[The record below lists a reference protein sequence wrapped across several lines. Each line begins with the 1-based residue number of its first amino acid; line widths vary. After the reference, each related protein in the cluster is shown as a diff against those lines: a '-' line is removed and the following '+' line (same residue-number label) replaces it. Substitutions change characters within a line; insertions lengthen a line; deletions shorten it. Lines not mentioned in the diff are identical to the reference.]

1 MNQSQTPKDNGKKN
15 SLIGR
20 PSRNMR
26 ARAFVLFTFCTF
38 FAAVIIGRLV
48 YLQIIKHE
56 HYQKLVL
63 EQMIY
68 ETPISAARGQIQD
81 RNGIVLATNYTT
93 ERIFIDPSQMKNEE
107 IRVLVSEGLSKILGV
122 EYDFV
127 YAEACKSKYRD
138 RTIKKKVEK
147 ETADLVRA
155 FVLENL
161 EEYEDENDLAPII
174 NFAEETTRV
183 YPFGSL
189 ASHVIGFCGSDGG
202 LYGLEYQYNTALS
215 GTSGNIL
222 AAKDGK
228 GGSMPYN
235 YETYIDAENGANLI
249 TTIDYKIQSYL
260 EKYLEEAAVESGC
273 ISRAC
278 GIVMDPNTG
287 EIYAMATYPSYD
299 LNNPRVLPDYYD
311 QFLEEYA
318 ALYGEDSEE
327 YKKKASEY
335 LFSTWNNKCL
345 TDTYEP
351 GSTSKIFTTSMA
363 LEENLTTVN
372 ERFTC
377 TGSHLVSGWSRPI
390 KCHKTTGHGTLTFAG
405 ALQQSCNPIMMKLA
419 ERIGV
424 STFCDYFSAF
434 GLDSKTGID
443 LPGEADSIYVSE
455 ENMSGVDL
463 AVYSFGQRYNVTAIQ
478 QITAVAAVA
487 NGGTLVTPHVVKE
500 IVDDDGNTIASFGTN
515 VVRQVISAETASTIS
530 EILAE
535 GVSGDGGAK
544 NARVNG
550 YSVAAKTGTS
560 EKGTDGAR
568 IASTVAYAPADNPE
582 VICII
587 IVDEPTKGSLY
598 GSTVAAPYVSK
609 LLGDVLPYLGIEPE
623 YTEAELAAMEISLQN
638 FRGMSLDEAIS
649 RLNKSGLSYEIV
661 GNGTSVIRQV
671 PTSGS
676 KLFKE
681 NGSVILYTSEESEE
695 ATAIVPN
702 IIGKTAAEANKLL
715 ADAGFNIHLEG
726 STGVAGAVAISQSIS
741 GGTSAAKGTVITV
754 EFRYMS
760 VTD

>member
-1 MNQSQTPKDNGKKN
+1 MNNQKNNRDDRKKPS
-15 SLIGR
+15 SLLGR
-20 PSRNMR
+20 PTREMR
-26 ARAFVLFTFCTF
+26 ARAFFVFTVCTF

-48 YLQIIKHE
+48 YLQIVKHE
-56 HYQKLVL
+56 DYQKLVL

-68 ETPISAARGQIQD
+68 ETPITASRGTIKD
-81 RNGIVLATNYTT
+81 RNGVVLATNYTT
-93 ERIFIDPSQMKNEE
+93 ERIFIDPSRMNEDA
-107 IRVLVSEGLSKILGV
+107 RAVVSEGLSRILGV

-127 YAEACKSKYRD
+127 YTEASKSRYRD
-138 RTIKKKVEK
+138 RTIKKRVEK
-147 ETADLVRA
+147 ETADLVRE
-155 FVLENL
+155 FILEH
-161 EEYEDENDLAPII
+161 EEKYGDYTLSQMIY
-174 NFAEETTRV
+174 FAEENTRI
-183 YPFGSL
+183 YPFGTL
-189 ASHVIGFCGSDGG
+189 ACHVIGFCGSDGG

-215 GTSGNIL
+215 GTSGKIL
-222 AAKDGK
+222 GAQNGK
-228 GGSMPYN
+228 HGPMPYN

-278 GIVMDPNTG
+278 GIIMDPNTG
-287 EIYAMATYPSYD
+287 EIYAMATYPYYD
-299 LNNPRVLPDYYD
+299 LNDPHTLSEYYD
-311 QFLEEYA
+311 QFLETYA
-318 ALYGEDSEE
+318 ATYGEDSEE

-335 LFSTWNNKCL
+335 LLTSWNNKCL

-363 LEENLTTVN
+363 LEENLTTVT

-405 ALQQSCNPIMMKLA
+405 ALQQSCNPVMMKLA

-455 ENMSGVDL
+455 EAMSGVDL

-487 NGGTLVTPHVVKE
+487 NGGTLVTPHVVRE
-500 IVDDDGNTIASFGTN
+500 IVDDDGNTLASFGTN
-515 VVRQVISAETASTIS
+515 VVRQVISEETAATIS
-530 EILAE
+530 QILAD

-544 NARVNG
+544 NARVKG

-560 EKGTDGAR
+560 EKGTNGAR

-582 VICII
+582 VVCIL
-587 IVDEPTKGSLY
+587 IVDEPTQGSLY

-609 LLGDVLPYLGIEPE
+609 ILADVLPYLGIEPT
-623 YTEAELAAMEISLQN
+623 YTEAELAAMELKLQN
-638 FRGMSLDEAIS
+638 FRGMSLDQAITK
-649 RLNKSGLSYEIV
+649 LNSLGLSYEIV
-661 GNGTSVIRQV
+661 GNGTSVVRQM

-676 KLFKE
+676 SVYKVG
-681 NGSVILYTSEESEE
+681 GSVILYTEDTAESRTAVVPSVLGMT
-695 ATAIVPN
+695 AT
-702 IIGKTAAEANKLL
+702 EANRVLTN
-715 ADAGFNIHLEG
+715 AGFNIHLEG
-726 STGVAGAVAISQSIS
+726 SSAAAGSIAISQSVA
-741 GGTSAAKGTVITV
+741 GGTVCEKGTVITV